1 MTVRM
6 TWIVKPCCLKNTMS
20 ENSISGAEDAIR
32 LQKLIANAGL
42 ASRREAERWI
52 EAGRVELNGK
62 PAKLGDKA
70 TLNDRVVIDGE
81 LLKTRKKTSTSHR
94 TIVLHKPVGIL
105 CTRND
110 PEGRSNVFE
119 LLPHLGR
126 GRWIQVGR
134 LDINTSGLIIFTTDG
149 ELAHRLMHPS
159 FEVEREYAV
168 RVLGQPEYESI
179 QKLLTGVQL
188 DDGVGRFHKIDAQIA
203 DKKKG
208 DSANNWFHVVLKEGR
223 KREVRRL
230 WEAVGHKVN
239 RLMRIRYAN
248 IRLHREIKPSEY
260 FDLEGQQLE
269 ELKAR
274 VGLK

>member
-1 MTVRM
+1 
-6 TWIVKPCCLKNTMS
+6 MS
-20 ENSISGAEDAIR
+20 ENKNTDDEAVR

-52 EAGRVELNGK
+52 EAGRVELNGQL
-62 PAKLGDKA
+62 AKLGDKA
-70 TLNDRVVIDGE
+70 TINDRVVIDGI
-81 LLKTRKKTSTSHR
+81 LLKTRKKTSTEHR
-94 TIVLHKPVGIL
+94 TIVLHKPIGVL

-110 PEGRSNVFE
+110 PEGRANVFE
-119 LLPHLGR
+119 LLPKLSR

-159 FEVEREYAV
+159 YEIEREYAV
-168 RVLGQPEYESI
+168 RVLGQPDYETL
-179 QKLLTGVQL
+179 QKLLTGVEL
-188 DDGVGRFHKIDAQIA
+188 DDGIGRFHKIEAQVA
-203 DKKKG
+203 TEKKG
-208 DSANNWFHVVLKEGR
+208 DSANHWFHVILKEGR

-248 IRLHREIKPSEY
+248 IRLHREVKPTEY
-260 FDLEGQQLE
+260 FDLVGQQFD
-269 ELKAR
+269 ELKAK
-274 VGLK
+274 VGL

>member
-1 MTVRM
+1 
-6 TWIVKPCCLKNTMS
+6 MS
-20 ENSISGAEDAIR
+20 ENEPIR
-32 LQKLIANAGL
+32 LQKIIANAGL

-52 EAGRVELNGK
+52 EAGRITLNGK

-70 TLNDRVVIDGE
+70 TLNDRIEVDGE
-81 LLKTRKKTSTSHR
+81 LVKTRKKTTKHHR
-94 TIVLHKPVGIL
+94 TIVLHKPVGVL

-110 PEGRSNVFE
+110 PEGRKTVFE
-119 LLPHLGR
+119 LLPKLGS

-159 FEVEREYAV
+159 YEVEREYAV
-168 RVLGQPEYESI
+168 RVLGDPDAETINQ
-179 QKLLTGVQL
+179 LLQGVEL
-188 DDGVGRFHKIDAQIA
+188 EDGIGRFLQVERQHATNKRDDA
-203 DKKKG
+203 
-208 DSANNWFHVVLKEGR
+208 ANHWFHVILREGR

-248 IRLHREIKPSEY
+248 IRLHREVKPEEW
-260 FDLEGQQLE
+260 FELDGQKLQ
-269 ELKAR
+269 ELKAK
-274 VGLK
+274 VGL